1 MTLIDLGDLAEAAA
15 RPAGAPVDV
24 PRLRRLALAV
34 LAAAGLLATTA
45 SAPAPPPLVRPV
57 WSAAFRPSDTMAVDG
72 RTAYLNRT
80 SPAGATA
87 VTAYDLATGKPR
99 WSTPAGTGIAGYGV
113 FSAGDVLLVP
123 DRSGHGTVALDAA
136 TGEQLW
142 RAEGEAWPS
151 VARGDALVTETDQ
164 SGAVTGLRLV
174 GLRDGHQVWGHAI
187 APAAQW
193 ALLTEDG
200 RPTAIVT
207 MSAIGDATVYGYADG
222 TPQHRGRVPWNGVY
236 SATLFAVGPYSVV
249 VRTSSA
255 QTVATVYGAGLR
267 RLWRSEELIGYVTV
281 CGPLICTA
289 GVRGVSGR
297 EPATGREVWR
307 RDDLNFV
314 WDLGGER
321 LLLSAAADLASAT
334 TVLADAAT
342 GRTIGRPFGGQRAFA
357 AGPAGSLLLLRGTST
372 APGRTV
378 VNRLDLADGRQTLL
392 GTVDRM
398 AEQDCQGTPGYLLCP
413 RGQTLTVTAVG

>member
-1 MTLIDLGDLAEAAA
+1 
-15 RPAGAPVDV
+15 
-24 PRLRRLALAV
+24 
-34 LAAAGLLATTA
+34 
-45 SAPAPPPLVRPV
+45 
-57 WSAAFRPSDTMAVDG
+57 
-72 RTAYLNRT
+72 
-80 SPAGATA
+80 
-87 VTAYDLATGKPR
+87 
-99 WSTPAGTGIAGYGV
+99 
-113 FSAGDVLLVP
+113 
-123 DRSGHGTVALDAA
+123 
-136 TGEQLW
+136 
-142 RAEGEAWPS
+142 
-151 VARGDALVTETDQ
+151 
-164 SGAVTGLRLV
+164 
-174 GLRDGHQVWGHAI
+174 
-187 APAAQW
+187 
-193 ALLTEDG
+193 
-200 RPTAIVT
+200 
-207 MSAIGDATVYGYADG
+207 
-222 TPQHRGRVPWNGVY
+222 
-236 SATLFAVGPYSVV
+236 VV

-314 WDLGGER
+314 WDLGGGH